1 MDKNLRLKKQA
12 SQNRKILNQNNQD
25 RAARRARK
33 NARRMARKS
42 MGKQTRGER
51 NELRKLKNGFRPH
64 RETIV
69 QALAYPPTGEGIMS
83 PGRSFGTFVV
93 ASFGNNGVWSF

>member
-33 NARRMARKS
+33 NARRMARKA
-42 MGKQTRGER
+42 MGKQPHSER
-51 NELRKLKNGFRPH
+51 NELMRKDRVFCQRDIIY
-64 RETIV
+64 RE
-69 QALAYPPTGEGIMS
+69 LYYPVSGEGMVS
-83 PGRSFGTFVV
+83 LGRSSGTFVM
-93 ASFGNNGVWSF
+93 APFGNNGVWSF